1 MKSKKSFCMLYYR
14 IVRVLAAGISLFA
27 FKRKIVRNEL
37 RHHKGPCVVIA
48 NHEASLD
55 FVNLIGT
62 TRRPMHFVISRA
74 FYNTLPCKWLSSR
87 IGLIPKQ
94 QFQTTLKNITEMKR
108 VIADGGILVLYP
120 AGLMCEDGRST
131 PIPAATYSFLQW
143 LGTDIFVAKTSG
155 TYFSMPKW
163 ASGIR
168 RGRTYLDVYKLYDK
182 DTLIDA
188 ELDSIKQTINEALSF
203 DAYRDQEQLLVKYK
217 TGDNIEGLEN
227 VLYMCPHCLTEF
239 SMRVRARNTIYC
251 NRCGFEEVSDEYA
264 FLHRK
269 GKRGREYRYVSKWS
283 RLIYDNLQK
292 RIHAGLEEGMSLPC
306 SVSVFRAETR
316 RYEPVGE
323 ATVSRTLHHFH
334 IVGTLSGEATDLSIP
349 TANFASLPFKPGK
362 YFEIQHGDISYRC
375 FPEEG
380 MTVMKFVNMVK
391 IYYEI
396 HSAEHERERLERE
409 AQAKARRQKAAE
421 TTTAET
427 ATTETATTEA
437 VTAEAAN
444 PAEVAN
450 TEAVTAEDTTTDI
463 AEAVSENTKESASDA
478 TAEEAETVTAGA
490 TI

>member
-1 MKSKKSFCMLYYR
+1 MKHKNEKRKQFNMFYYR
-14 IVRVLAAGISLFA
+14 IVRLIAAGFSLFA
-27 FKRKIVRNEL
+27 FQRKIVRNEL
-37 RHHKGPCVVIA
+37 KHHKGPCVVIA

-74 FYNTLPCKWLSSR
+74 FYNTLPCKWFSSKV
-87 IGLIPKQ
+87 GLIPKQ
-94 QFQTTLKNITEMKR
+94 QFQTTLKNIREMKN
-108 VIADGGILVLYP
+108 VILDGGILVIYP

-131 PIPAATYSFLQW
+131 PIPSATYSFLQW
-143 LGTDIFVAKTSG
+143 LGTDVFVAKTSG

-168 RGRTYLDVYKLYDK
+168 RGRTYLDVYKLYSKEEVAEVSLCDLREK
-182 DTLIDA
+182 VDA
-188 ELDSIKQTINEALSF
+188 ALSF

-217 TGDNIEGLEN
+217 TGSNIDGLEN

-239 SMRVRARNTIYC
+239 SMRVRAHNSIYC
-251 NRCGFEEVSDEYA
+251 EECGFEEVSDEYA

-269 GKRGREYRYVSKWS
+269 GKRGKEYRYVSKWS

-306 SVSVFRAETR
+306 SVSVFNPER
-316 RYEPVGE
+316 RKLEPVGQ
-323 ATVSRTLHHFH
+323 ATVSLSLHHFH
-334 IVGTLSGEATDLSIP
+334 IQGTLSGEQTDLTIP

-362 YFEIQHGDISYRC
+362 YFEIQHGDVSYRC

-396 HSAEHERERLERE
+396 NSAAHEKEHAERE
-409 AQAKARRQKAAE
+409 AHVKAHAH
-421 TTTAET
+421 
-427 ATTETATTEA
+427 AT
-437 VTAEAAN
+437 
-444 PAEVAN
+444 
-450 TEAVTAEDTTTDI
+450 
-463 AEAVSENTKESASDA
+463 
-478 TAEEAETVTAGA
+478 
-490 TI
+490 

>member
-1 MKSKKSFCMLYYR
+1 MQNKFSLLYYR
-14 IVRVLAAGISLFA
+14 IVQFLAACVSIFA

-74 FYNTLPCKWLSSR
+74 FYNTLPCKWFSSR
-87 IGLIPKQ
+87 VGLIPKQ
-94 QFQTTLKNITEMKR
+94 QFQTTLKNLQEMKK
-108 VIADGGILVLYP
+108 VITDGGILVIYP

-131 PIPAATYSFLQW
+131 PIPSSTYQFLQW

-168 RGRTYLDVYKLYDK
+168 RGRTYLDVYKLYGK
-182 DTLIDA
+182 EEMADA
-188 ELDSIKQTINEALSF
+188 DLDVLKEKINDALSF
-203 DAYRDQEQLLVKYK
+203 DAYRDQEHLLVKYK

-239 SMRVRARNTIYC
+239 SMRVKAHNTIYC
-251 NRCGFEEVSDEYA
+251 NECGFEEVSDEYA

-269 GKRGREYRYVSKWS
+269 GKRGKEYRYVSKWS

-292 RIHAGLEEGMSLPC
+292 RIRTGLEEGMSLPC
-306 SVSVFRAETR
+306 SVSVFNPKTR
-316 RYEPVGE
+316 KHECMGD
-323 ATVSRTLHHFH
+323 ATVSLSLHHFH
-334 IVGTLSGEATDLSIP
+334 IKGTLCAQETDLCIP

-362 YFEIQHGDISYRC
+362 YFEIQHGDVSYRC
-375 FPEEG
+375 FPNEG
-380 MTVMKFVNMVK
+380 VTVMKFVNMVK

-396 HSAEHERERLERE
+396 NAAAHEQQRLERE
-409 AQAKARRQKAAE
+409 AQAKARRQQ
-421 TTTAET
+421 
-427 ATTETATTEA
+427 
-437 VTAEAAN
+437 TAEAESTSADAVEETKADATSDVGCRTCDCAATSSTEGAEAHADVTDTEQEKEPVSAGAN
-444 PAEVAN
+444 P
-450 TEAVTAEDTTTDI
+450 
-463 AEAVSENTKESASDA
+463 
-478 TAEEAETVTAGA
+478 
-490 TI
+490 

>member
-1 MKSKKSFCMLYYR
+1 MKQNKFNLFYYR
-14 IVRVLAAGISLFA
+14 IVQMLAACISIFA
-27 FKRKIVRNEL
+27 FKRKIRQNEL
-37 RHHKGPCVVIA
+37 KRHKGPCVVIA

-74 FYNTLPCKWLSSR
+74 FYNTLPCKWFSSR
-87 IGLIPKQ
+87 VGLIPKQ
-94 QFQTTLKNITEMKR
+94 QFQTTLKNIQEMKR
-108 VIADGGILVLYP
+108 VITDGGILVIYP

-131 PIPAATYSFLQW
+131 PIPAATYNFLQW

-182 DTLIDA
+182 ETLVET
-188 ELDSIKQTINEALSF
+188 ELDELREKINDALSF

-239 SMRVRARNTIYC
+239 SMRIRAKNTIYC
-251 NRCGFEEVSDEYA
+251 NKCGFEEVSDEYA

-269 GKRGREYRYVSKWS
+269 GKRGKEYRYVSKWS
-283 RLIYDNLQK
+283 RVIYDHLQK

-306 SVSVFRAETR
+306 AISVFNPQTR
-316 RYEPVGE
+316 RHEPVGE
-323 ATVSRTLHHFH
+323 ATVSLTLHHFR
-334 IVGTLSGEATDLSIP
+334 IEGTLSGESTDLCIP

-362 YFEIQHGDISYRC
+362 YFEIQHGDVSYRC
-375 FPEEG
+375 FPTEG

-396 HSAEHERERLERE
+396 NSAEHERIRAERE
-409 AQAKARRQKAAE
+409 AQARARRAQACRNDSAESQGQNDTASATPGDTASHPKADAKDGVASE
-421 TTTAET
+421 CQNEKEPVAS
-427 ATTETATTEA
+427 
-437 VTAEAAN
+437 AASV
-444 PAEVAN
+444 E
-450 TEAVTAEDTTTDI
+450 
-463 AEAVSENTKESASDA
+463 
-478 TAEEAETVTAGA
+478 
-490 TI
+490 